1 MKKLSIISTL
11 LLTGVMGATS
21 AVAAQSNGLDVLN
34 KQMELLNVCTA
45 SYLDQL
51 EMHAKFKGGSCT
63 GAVNFENGT
72 GGRCAALIDTATGT
86 SAVDAN
92 CVLTVKT
99 LATGTTISPVLQG
112 QTLVFTP
119 YIDSL
124 STPTA
129 YASGTKAANGIVSWK
144 IAYTAASGANLL
156 SLSFLGVSGVNMF
169 GKQGTPLNMV
179 TSA

>member
-1 MKKLSIISTL
+1 MKKISIISTL
-11 LLTGVMGATS
+11 LLAGVMSATS
-21 AVAAQSNGLDVLN
+21 AVAAQSNGLDTLN
-34 KQMELLNVCTA
+34 KQMDLLNVCVA

-86 SAVDAN
+86 SAVDTN

-99 LATGTTISPVLQG
+99 LSTGTTISPVLQG
-112 QTLVFTP
+112 QTIVFNP
-119 YIDSL
+119 KIDSL
-124 STPTA
+124 ATPTA
-129 YASGTKAANGIVSWK
+129 YTAATKAPNGIVSWSV
-144 IAYTAASGANLL
+144 AYTAASGANLL

-169 GKQGTPLNMV
+169 GKQNYPLNMV